1 MIFIERY
8 PLKRCQG
15 CVKLIASK
23 VNCFLNINDL
33 SEVQLCM
40 SSHSGTWE
48 CPHTKVGADHVPFLS
63 SVFIVPLLL
72 WRNHGGSGV
81 QPPPLMGLPIIF
93 FLLKENT
100 NKFQYHPHPHFSARI
115 YGTGSPPLRKNVSG
129 STPTPNGAP
138 YYILLFTKNANKFQY
153 HPPPPLFDAVLR
165 HWFPSITQKKVSGF
179 WSPRASLFGILLS
192 FALNDFFHINWVWT
206 FAWFV
211 RPLLA
216 TIFCIMANL
225 VPAYT

>member
-40 SSHSGTWE
+40 SSNSWTWE
-48 CPHTKVGADHVPFLS
+48 CPHTKDGADHVPLIFLS

-93 FLLKENT
+93 FYLKKIQT
-100 NKFQYHPHPHFSARI
+100 NFNITPTPTFRHGF
-115 YGTGSPPLRKNVSG
+115 TGVT
-129 STPTPNGAP
+129 TPTPNGAP
-138 YYILLFTKNANKFQY
+138 YYIFLFKKKRKQISIS
-153 HPPPPLFDAVLR
+153 PPTPTFRHFYGTGFPPLR
-165 HWFPSITQKKVSGF
+165 KKSIRFLVSARVAF
-179 WSPRASLFGILLS
+179 WNSAELCFKRLFS
-192 FALNDFFHINWVWT
+192 H
-206 FAWFV
+206 
-211 RPLLA
+211 
-216 TIFCIMANL
+216 
-225 VPAYT
+225 